1 MSLENIDITEEVVER
16 IDSEAAVSGMRCLSC
31 ENRRRSDI
39 CLLSNKVF
47 VWLAAVGCLGYLCGV
62 KLAVVIRSENAAKKR
77 LAKHRTKRSDGV
89 DDANPKIVVLTPSSE
104 SPVQDSNKRDAVAY
118 SSTGSDTSPERST
131 GKLVPEE
138 QPERYEDDRRLEDEH
153 EESVL

>member
-104 SPVQDSNKRDAVAY
+104 SPVQDSEKRDAVAY
-118 SSTGSDTSPERST
+118 STGSDTSPERST